1 MFSGHFDDQLCSC
14 TGPDL
19 EYIYYIMTVII
30 MVRCPM
36 TDEWRRKF
44 NQWRE
49 MLGVANLRRQKYTND
64 VSGSE
69 RLTLCAHA
77 YWFSCHKKWLIE
89 TADRQQTTDRQT
101 DRQLPF

>member
-1 MFSGHFDDQLCSC
+1 MFSGNFDDQLCSC

-19 EYIYYIMTVII
+19 EYLYYIMMVII
-30 MVRCPM
+30 MVCCPM

-49 MLGVANLRRQKYTND
+49 MLGVANLRQQKYTND

-69 RLTLCAHA
+69 RLTLCTHA
-77 YWFSCHKKWLIE
+77 
-89 TADRQQTTDRQT
+89 
-101 DRQLPF
+101 